1 MPFIIYC
8 FCPERIQLLP
18 SSFIIE
24 NLKDFENVIF
34 FLWTCLSRGQIN
46 CVTKTNSQEHFSS
59 HKILKK
65 ANMLLC
71 LTCVHHMMWMCT
83 KVLFYNNEIFIEKL
97 YTKSCARFI
106 WLSTFYFYFN
116 LFCNGPTF
124 KTSSG
129 YNIFVNTNCIWYK
142 NFIKYFKIDF
152 RHIW

>member
-1 MPFIIYC
+1 MKSCIYA
-8 FCPERIQLLP
+8 FHNLLLLP
-18 SSFIIE
+18 W
-24 NLKDFENVIF
+24 KDSTFAFFFYYRKSKRLWKCDF

-142 NFIKYFKIDF
+142 NFI
-152 RHIW
+152 